1 MQPEIGSYVTGKV
14 VTITKFGAFVDLGGV
29 TGMIHISEVAPTYVR
44 EIRDY
49 LTEGQEVRVKV
60 VSINPEGKIG
70 LSLKQAAEENRP
82 ARREQELSS
91 RGPSEDGRPA
101 RKPAPERDFSRPK
114 QRKPAYEP
122 GSFEDMMSRFKT
134 SSDDKLNTLKRRN
147 NTGAAPRPRGRDH
160 RRDD

>member
-14 VTITKFGAFVDLGGV
+14 VTITKFGAFVDMNGT
-29 TGMIHISEVAPTYVR
+29 TGMIHISEVASTYVK

-60 VSINPEGKIG
+60 VSITPEGKIG
-70 LSLKQAAEENRP
+70 LSLKQAAEENCP
-82 ARREQELSS
+82 ARSSAQE
-91 RGPSEDGRPA
+91 RP
-101 RKPAPERDFSRPK
+101 RPVQS

-122 GSFEDMMSRFKT
+122 GSFEDMLSRFKS

-147 NTGAAPRPRGRDH
+147 NTGVAPRPRGKDH